1 MENIWESVLH
11 PTELWGPEM
20 AVKLGEAIGDRCAD
34 IAAADTRKLEQ
45 LRGHAKLAVDLTAQL
60 ISAQSDASAREQI
73 EKSMTGAPALQPPS
87 SETLVEGV
95 PLAVLPRANSCV
107 TGNGPY
113 NQWGHTWDPRTL
125 QHWSTPEAINTT
137 TPRVLH
143 PRVVV
148 AVDGEQEQIMG
159 SGCWFHVA
167 VSGRVTLNVEWFF
180 NAGCDVFTL
189 LAGYGYASI
198 GMFGSVWG
206 ARENQ
211 WVDHGGFGV
220 SLADQHYIG
229 IQEWSG
235 ESRRFSVSFDAIAG
249 GAYYCAGWLRLHT
262 LAVGLS
268 GARAEVAAVL
278 NPLQVCT

>member
-1 MENIWESVLH
+1 VENIWEPVLH

-20 AVKLGEAIGDRCAD
+20 AEKLGEAIGHRYAD
-34 IAAADTRKLEQ
+34 IAAAGARKLER
-45 LRGHAKLAVDLTAQL
+45 LRGHARLAVDLTGQL
-60 ISAQSDASAREQI
+60 VSAESGASAREHI
-73 EKSMTGAPALQPPS
+73 EKSMAGAAPLRPPS
-87 SETLVEGV
+87 SAPLVEGV

-107 TGNGPY
+107 TGYGPY
-113 NQWGHTWDPRTL
+113 NQWGHTWDPRAL
-125 QHWSTPEAINTT
+125 QHWRTPEAISTT

-159 SGCWFHVA
+159 AGCWFQVG
-167 VSGRVTLNVEWFF
+167 VSGRVTLNVEWIF

-206 ARENQ
+206 ARENR

-220 SLADQHYIG
+220 TLADQHYVG

-235 ESRRFSVSFDAIAG
+235 ESRRFSVGFDAIAG
-249 GAYYCAGWLRLHT
+249 GAYYCAGWLRLHA
-262 LAVGLS
+262 LAAGLS